1 MARETKPES
10 SWAMATWALLYYVVV
25 PSVLLTVI
33 MWRFPEL
40 SREQFTEMLRWVL
53 VLGTVLVGV
62 SALRAEYVT
71 GTWTRLGLDTAYVV
85 LAIGWLLGVM
95 GGGTVL
101 QQSWNGYEFFIDIK
115 GLFTIVAALAS
126 LNLVYFALRFAQAR
140 GLLGGGG
147 GDTSPDAEHEPGPAP
162 APSGEPDAVTIE
174 YVEDGAPQ

>member
-1 MARETKPES
+1 
-10 SWAMATWALLYYVVV
+10 MATWALLYYVVI

-53 VLGTVLVGV
+53 ILGTVLVGV

-71 GTWTRLGLDTAYVV
+71 GTWARLGLDSAYVV
-85 LAIGWLLGVM
+85 LAIGWLLGIL

-101 QQSWNGYEFFIDIK
+101 QQSWNGYEFF
-115 GLFTIVAALAS
+115 TIVAALAS
-126 LNLVYFALRFAQAR
+126 LNLVYFTLRFAQAR

-147 GDTSPDAEHEPGPAP
+147 ETSPDAEDEPGPVP

-174 YVEDGAPQ
+174 YVEDGTPQ